1 MSLLSQY
8 NITGIFIQLNT
19 SIMKKFR
26 MSLIMTLSAVL
37 ILSGC
42 ASWNKTQKGAVIGTA
57 AGGTMGAVIGKASG
71 NTALGAIIG
80 AAVGGAT
87 GAVIGHQ
94 MDKQAEEIKK
104 TVPDAK
110 VERVGEGIVVEFNSN
125 VLFGFDK
132 SALSADAKTNLNK
145 LVTVLNSYP
154 DTNIELQGH
163 TDSKGTETYNQT
175 LSEQRAGAVSVY
187 LSGMGINS
195 GRVTTKGFG
204 ETVPKY
210 DNATADGRTQ
220 NRRVEFLITANEKMK
235 ADAEKVAVK

>member
-1 MSLLSQY
+1 
-8 NITGIFIQLNT
+8 
-19 SIMKKFR
+19 MKKLR
-26 MSLIMTLSAVL
+26 MSLIMILSAAL

-42 ASWNKTQKGAVIGTA
+42 ASWNKTQKGAVVGTA
-57 AGGTMGAVIGKASG
+57 AGGAMGAVIGKASG

-110 VERVGEGIVVEFNSN
+110 VERVGEGIVVEFSSN

-145 LVTVLNSYP
+145 LVTVLNEYH
-154 DTNIELQGH
+154 DTDIELQGH
-163 TDSKGTETYNQT
+163 TDSKGTEAYNQT
-175 LSEQRAGAVSVY
+175 LSEQRANAVSGY
-187 LSGMGINS
+187 LAGEGITS
-195 GRVTTKGFG
+195 SRVTIKGFG
-204 ETVPKY
+204 ETLPKY
-210 DNATADGRTQ
+210 DNATETGRAQ

-235 ADAEKVAVK
+235 ADAAKEAAK